1 MSIRAAGLW
10 CFCIPTVE
18 TASDAAAT
26 VKSAETES
34 LPPEQRDEWE
44 DRLCTAIGCA
54 VGLAVRLRAAPGGR
68 PPRCPA
74 AAAGSGTGTCA
85 SPGSRTDAHRP
96 LGQYPEGDVRKAA
109 GVITRRSGRGI
120 AVLYRLSGRAL
131 PQQSHQ
137 CGRDPQC

>member
-10 CFCIPTVE
+10 GFCIPTVE

-54 VGLAVRLRAAPGGR
+54 VGLAVRLRAASGGR
-68 PPRCPA
+68 RPRGTDA
-74 AAAGSGTGTCA
+74 APGSGTGTYA
-85 SPGSRTDAHRP
+85 SPGSRADAQRP
-96 LGQYPEGDVRKAA
+96 LGQYPGGDLR
-109 GVITRRSGRGI
+109 T
-120 AVLYRLSGRAL
+120 
-131 PQQSHQ
+131 
-137 CGRDPQC
+137 

>member
-10 CFCIPTVE
+10 WFCITTVE

-54 VGLAVRLRAAPGGR
+54 VGLAVRLRTPPGAPRPRGTAATP
-68 PPRCPA
+68 
-74 AAAGSGTGTCA
+74 GSGTSPA
-85 SPGSRTDAHRP
+85 SRADAQRP
-96 LGQYPEGDVRKAA
+96 LGQYPEGDVRKA
-109 GVITRRSGRGI
+109 
-120 AVLYRLSGRAL
+120 
-131 PQQSHQ
+131 
-137 CGRDPQC
+137 